1 VSVGPVDRD
10 AATAAFFD
18 AAAAG
23 KFLLQQC
30 PRGHYSEPPATQCTT
45 CGSTAL
51 AFAPASGGASLVSW
65 AVTWA
70 AAEPDGESGA
80 PVVGPPVVRPP
91 VVRPPVVRPPVVR
104 PTVVRPTVLVIA
116 EFDEGPWWWSQ
127 LVDADPEEL
136 AVSAR
141 LVVGFAQ
148 PEAEHEPVPVFRL
161 AR

>member
-80 PVVGPPVVRPP
+80 PVAGPPVVRPP
-91 VVRPPVVRPPVVR
+91 
-104 PTVVRPTVLVIA
+104 VVRPTVLVIA